1 MMEPTIYKMNDTKKW
16 AMIGYWLYIAS
27 FLITFLSIVAIVIA
41 YVFRDDVRGTYLE
54 SHFNYQIRTFWI
66 GLLYAIICTVLCLVM
81 VGYILFIGWAIWL
94 LVRSIKGLRL
104 LNRDQAILMKKRGYF
119 KYLTCLTLR

>member
-66 GLLYAIICTVLCLVM
+66 GLLYAVICTVLCLVM
-81 VGYILFIGWAIWL
+81 IGYILFIGWAIWL

-104 LNRDQAILMKKRGYF
+104 LDRDQAIINEKTWLF
-119 KYLTCLTLR
+119 